1 MQNAYWNC
9 SSKIWIM
16 WNDDWLGEVVRD
28 NLQHL
33 TMQFNKN
40 NVEILFTVVH
50 TRCDAREKLE
60 LWEELEVVA
69 QEMSLPWLVGGDFI
83 VIRIEEE
90 KEGGVDFTH
99 LEAVDFNQC
108 INNCALTELRYSGSK
123 YTWLNGRIERA
134 CIFKRLDK
142 VLCNQEFLNILP
154 LSEVLHLMRQGSSHA
169 PLHVLCGSEEEITVR
184 PFKFLNFWT
193 KHPNFK
199 KIIEENW
206 KVEFEGCPFI
216 KFQSKIKKIKGVLAK
231 WSKVTFGDV
240 FQSIATLEDEIR
252 VKECQL
258 EINPTAENRS
268 ELNKAEAELKKYLY
282 IEEEFWKQKAGMKW
296 FKDGDMNTKFFH
308 NYVKGMRKK
317 LHIAEIQT
325 EQGDMLANKAY
336 EHETLIQIQSSN
348 QLSVESKQI
357 LNIDK
362 AQLPTLR
369 IKTRRIRVEGY

>member
-1 MQNAYWNC
+1 MIGKAIFWNIRSVKYQKAFERLTGLNKRHRYSFIALLEPFQGPQELEQYKRKLGMQNAYWNC

-99 LEAVDFNQC
+99 LKAVDFNQC

-123 YTWLNGRIERA
+123 YTWLNGKIEGA
-134 CIFKRLDK
+134 CIFKRLDR

-154 LSEVLHLMRQGSSHA
+154 SSEVLHLMRQGSSHA

-231 WSKVTFGDV
+231 WSKVTFGDI

-258 EINPTAENRS
+258 ETNPTAENRS
-268 ELNKAEAELKKYLY
+268 ELNQAEAELKK
-282 IEEEFWKQKAGMKW
+282 
-296 FKDGDMNTKFFH
+296 
-308 NYVKGMRKK
+308 
-317 LHIAEIQT
+317 
-325 EQGDMLANKAY
+325 
-336 EHETLIQIQSSN
+336 
-348 QLSVESKQI
+348 
-357 LNIDK
+357 
-362 AQLPTLR
+362 
-369 IKTRRIRVEGY
+369 

>member
-325 EQGDMLANKAY
+325 EQGDMLAK
-336 EHETLIQIQSSN
+336 
-348 QLSVESKQI
+348 
-357 LNIDK
+357 
-362 AQLPTLR
+362 
-369 IKTRRIRVEGY
+369 